1 MRRTSIVIGAALAAA
16 AIATAG
22 WAAMAPLPAGT
33 RELVYTVPKGS
44 AARLSG
50 GGASAFPS
58 RLRFTVGVRDILVLR
73 NEDDVPASFGPVRLE
88 PGQTYRV
95 PFDTP
100 SRFDLACSLHP
111 AGQVS
116 IVVVPKPKPGW
127 ARASWRLADVL
138 NQ

>member
-1 MRRTSIVIGAALAAA
+1 MRRTSIIVGAAVAAV

-22 WAAMAPLPAGT
+22 WAAVAPLPAGT

-44 AARLSG
+44 AARLSAS
-50 GGASAFPS
+50 GASAFPS
-58 RLRFTVGVRDILVLR
+58 RLRFTVGVRDVLVLR
-73 NEDDVPASFGPVRLE
+73 NDDDVPASFGPVRLE
-88 PGQTYRV
+88 SGQTYRV

-100 SRFDLACSLHP
+100 AQFDLACSLHP

-116 IVVVPKPKPGW
+116 IVVVPKPEPGW
-127 ARASWRLADVL
+127 ARVTWRLAEIF